1 MNANPPKKP
10 IGIKEVAKYAQVSIS
25 TVSNV
30 LNGTKT
36 VSDELRERVMNAVNA
51 LGYETNMIARG
62 LKSGKTNNIAVIVSS
77 INSIFFPALLNS
89 IQTAAEEK
97 NYTISVFGT
106 HSSLDQEKKYIQ
118 LLKSQWVDGILLSSS
133 LDTESPKA
141 QEYIHMLTSLN
152 TNGHSIPVVC
162 LEAAISDMLDAV
174 VVNDT
179 AGIKTAAE
187 HLIAVGK
194 KNIGYIAAPFQFTM
208 GKLRKAGYINA
219 LEEHHYPVNER
230 LIAEG
235 DYSPVSGYRCMQ
247 KLLQTHLPLD
257 GVVAGNDQMAIG
269 AMRAIMEA
277 GLKIPED
284 IAVIGFNDNFPSS
297 LITPSLS
304 TIRVPKEEMGT
315 MAFNL
320 LMRRMENLSASRMLI
335 NLDGKLIIRNST
347 DPKAETAWDMNW

>member
-1 MNANPPKKP
+1 M
-10 IGIKEVAKYAQVSIS
+10 
-25 TVSNV
+25 
-30 LNGTKT
+30 
-36 VSDELRERVMNAVNA
+36 
-51 LGYETNMIARG
+51 
-62 LKSGKTNNIAVIVSS
+62 
-77 INSIFFPALLNS
+77 
-89 IQTAAEEK
+89 
-97 NYTISVFGT
+97 
-106 HSSLDQEKKYIQ
+106 
-118 LLKSQWVDGILLSSS
+118 
-133 LDTESPKA
+133 
-141 QEYIHMLTSLN
+141 
-152 TNGHSIPVVC
+152 
-162 LEAAISDMLDAV
+162 
-174 VVNDT
+174 
-179 AGIKTAAE
+179 
-187 HLIAVGK
+187 
-194 KNIGYIAAPFQFTM
+194 
-208 GKLRKAGYINA
+208 
-219 LEEHHYPVNER
+219 NER

-320 LMRRMENLSASRMLI
+320 LMCRMENLSASRMLI